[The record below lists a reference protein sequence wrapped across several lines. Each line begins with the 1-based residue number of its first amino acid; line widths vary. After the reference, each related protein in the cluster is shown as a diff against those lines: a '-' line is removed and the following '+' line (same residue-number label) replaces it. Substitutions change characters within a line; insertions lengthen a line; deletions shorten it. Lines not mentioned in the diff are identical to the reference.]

1 MGLKSK
7 SFSDFNIL
15 KLKGQQQLLTFGE
28 YSQKKYGTKN
38 RLKRRKVITYFY
50 KNIFKNVKN
59 KKF

>member
-28 YSQKKYGTKN
+28 YSQKKYGTNN